1 VGIVGGIFD
10 PVHNGH
16 LAIAALARDYFG
28 LTKVLFIPS
37 GRPPHKSRVTAPA
50 ADRLAMLRL
59 AVRNEPAF
67 AVWDGELRRKGI
79 SYTFDTLRKLT
90 EEFAGRP
97 VYFIVG
103 SDNLQEITTWR
114 RWRDVLAMVTLCV
127 AHRPGYPLKVPQPLA
142 GTRIRIFPSPEWGVS
157 ATMVRQ
163 YLAQGCSC
171 RHLLPEAVAEYISKR
186 KLYIQ

>member
-1 VGIVGGIFD
+1 MKMQGRHRNCSPAAKSSRDIRPFFNLSRHRAAPPGAVGIVGGIFD

-16 LAIAALARDYFG
+16 LAIAGLARDYFG
-28 LTKVLFIPS
+28 LTTILFIPS

-90 EEFAGRP
+90 GEFAGRP
-97 VYFIVG
+97 IYFIVG
-103 SDNLQEITTWR
+103 SDNLQEIETWR
-114 RWRDVLAMVTLCV
+114 RWRDVPSEKPEHREPSC
-127 AHRPGYPLKVPQPLA
+127 RPGRV
-142 GTRIRIFPSPEWGVS
+142 
-157 ATMVRQ
+157 
-163 YLAQGCSC
+163 
-171 RHLLPEAVAEYISKR
+171 
-186 KLYIQ
+186 